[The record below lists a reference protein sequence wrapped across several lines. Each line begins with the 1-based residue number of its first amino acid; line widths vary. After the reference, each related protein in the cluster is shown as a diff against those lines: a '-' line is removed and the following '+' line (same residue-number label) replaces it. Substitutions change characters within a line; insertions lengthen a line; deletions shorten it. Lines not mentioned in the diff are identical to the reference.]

1 MLLFVESVLSLTLWF
16 GSAKLFWFLRIGKQK
31 AKNENGTK
39 IEPKDANEK
48 EEEDNENAVSF
59 YKVLLNTYFNSAR
72 REKATYNWLIDRKI
86 RKERKETNKETDW

>member
-1 MLLFVESVLSLTLWF
+1 MAFAQTMLLFVESVLSLTLWF

-48 EEEDNENAVSF
+48 EEEDNEEAASF
-59 YKVLLNTYFNSAR
+59 YKVGYLSLVIKGV
-72 REKATYNWLIDRKI
+72 EG
-86 RKERKETNKETDW
+86 